1 MKDID
6 IMDLK
11 TTIKEIIS
19 VFHASQNVKCTT
31 RNLKL
36 PTDLKKVIAVLGVRR
51 SGKTYLLFDTI
62 NRLVKEGIP
71 KRHIL
76 YINFEDER
84 LLLKQNELDLVLQA
98 YRELYPK
105 VKDGNIWFFFDEIQN
120 IDGWEK
126 FVRRIHDSIS
136 KNVFITGSNSV
147 FLSSDIATA
156 LRGRS
161 VNFEVYPFSFDEY
174 LRHLKVDK
182 NIYHPNTKATIIN
195 KYYDFLSFGGF
206 PETVGIHTRL
216 RNEILRNYFYVM
228 LYKDLIE
235 RYKITSTSSLKRYI
249 EKIAGN
255 ITKPF
260 SVNKI
265 YNDFRS
271 QGLKVDKS
279 MLYEIT
285 TYVENIYLAFGVAK
299 FDYSANKRNASL
311 NKMYFI
317 DNGLLNALTIGFSAN
332 YGKLLENAVFLFL
345 RQNIGDIYEKNIFY
359 HKLKQECDFLICE
372 NNKVVSVLQV
382 SHQMQEKATY
392 IRERNGLVDAM
403 KTYGLSKGY
412 IITSEQEETDYYEG
426 LIIEILPAYRIFM
439 NPGFTFR

>member
-1 MKDID
+1 
-6 IMDLK
+6 MDLK

-19 VFHASQNVKCTT
+19 VFHSSPNVKCT
-31 RNLKL
+31 RRDLKL
-36 PTDLKKVIAVLGVRR
+36 PTDLKKVVAVLGVRR

-62 NRLVKEGIP
+62 NRLVKKGIP
-71 KRHIL
+71 KKHIL

-84 LLLKQNELDLVLQA
+84 LLLKQKDLDLVLQS
-98 YRELYPK
+98 YRELYPN
-105 VKDGNIWFFFDEIQN
+105 VQDGNIWFFFDEIQN
-120 IDGWEK
+120 IEGWEK

-147 FLSSDIATA
+147 FLSTDIATA

-174 LRHLKVDK
+174 LSHLKIDK
-182 NIYHPNTKATIIN
+182 NIYLPKSKATIIN
-195 KYYDFLSFGGF
+195 KYYDYLSFGGF
-206 PETVGIHTRL
+206 PETVGINIRL
-216 RNEILRNYFYVM
+216 RNETLRNYFYVM

-235 RYKITSTSSLKRYI
+235 RYKISSTSTLKRFI

-265 YNDFRS
+265 YNDLHS
-271 QGLKVDKS
+271 QGLKVDKN
-279 MLYEIT
+279 MLYEISN
-285 TYVENIYLAFGVAK
+285 YVENIYLSFAVAK

-311 NKMYFI
+311 KKMYFI

-345 RQNIGDIYEKNIFY
+345 RKNYGDIYEKNIFY
-359 HKLKQECDFLICE
+359 HNSKHECDFVICE
-372 NNKVVSVLQV
+372 NNKVVAALQV
-382 SHQMQEKATY
+382 SHQMQEKSTY
-392 IRERNGLVDAM
+392 RRELKGLVDAM

-412 IITSEQEETDYYEG
+412 IITSEQEETNYHED
-426 LIIEILPAYRIFM
+426 LIIEILPAYKIFM
-439 NPGFTFR
+439 NPDFTFR